1 MHPLLQHWRRS
12 LLYLA
17 AWLEFG
23 LILGFIAA
31 SSGHVARLA
40 GIALALPMAMLL
52 ALVCLAPYYVCRSV
66 PLRAVAWR
74 KLVQHHL
81 IDTVVASAAVMLAGR
96 LVASLLSPV
105 WPGLDTLL
113 ATATPILTV
122 FVALSYLFSIALHY
136 IFHEIESSRR
146 AELLAREAQ
155 LKALKAQI
163 NPHFLFNSLNSISAL
178 TTIDPARPARC
189 ASAGRFSAHLAAP
202 GRARHRSVCRRDWR
216 SPRCISMWS
225 RRASANALRMKSG
238 YRSGLRRLRYAR
250 AADSAAGRKRRQ
262 ARHRHDGGRRRD
274 RHLRARAIATWLRF
288 SITNPFDPEAPVD
301 RAATVW
307 GCATSATRLESRYG
321 GAAYG
326 DAVEDRTRLY
336 SVTLTFPGQN
346 SMKYAP
352 SWRTTRNW
360 RGAFARISRGRIRYR
375 NRGGVPEWLR
385 SRQGGERSSKPDI
398 LFLDVQMPKLDGFEV
413 IELVDS
419 DGAVV
424 FVTAYDQYA
433 MRPSMRPRSIIC

>member
-178 TTIDPARPARC
+178 TSIDPARAREMC
-189 ASAGRFSAHLAAP
+189 IGLA
-202 GRARHRSVCRRDWR
+202 DFL
-216 SPRCISMWS
+216 
-225 RRASANALRMKSG
+225 RASLRLGERDTVPFSEELALTNMYLDVEQARFGK
-238 YRSGLRRLRYAR
+238 RLRLVRDIDPACD
-250 AADSAAGRKRRQ
+250 ACEVPALLIQPLVENAVKHGIAMM
-262 ARHRHDGGRRRD
+262 AEGGEIVISGHRD
-274 RHLRARAIATWLRF
+274 RDLLQFRV
-288 SITNPFDPEAPVD
+288 SNPFDPEAPVQVRNGIGLRNV
-301 RAATVW
+301 RA
-307 GCATSATRLESRYG
+307 RLEARYG
-321 GAAYG
+321 SAGKMRV
-326 DAVEDRTRLY
+326 DATERNY
-336 SVTLTFPGQN
+336 EVTLTFPA
-346 SMKYAP
+346 K
-352 SWRTTRNW
+352 
-360 RGAFARISRGRIRYR
+360 
-375 NRGGVPEWLR
+375 
-385 SRQGGERSSKPDI
+385 
-398 LFLDVQMPKLDGFEV
+398 
-413 IELVDS
+413 
-419 DGAVV
+419 
-424 FVTAYDQYA
+424 TA
-433 MRPSMRPRSIIC
+433 